1 MVEDSTILTATTIVN
16 ILTLRYNPTSNSI
29 LPKLSWKDFTPI
41 NNNPSMDFIQKTIEN
56 EIKTKIGTYDGKI
69 TIALSGGV
77 DSTLALS
84 ALRKTIPNE
93 IEAISIKFADS
104 VDETPQASKIAAALN
119 VKHTVVYIENYL
131 AELPKAISIIKLPFW
146 DLHWYYVTKKAN
158 KISKYLVTGD
168 GGDELFGGY
177 TFRYKKF
184 LDLINNNSTPLDR
197 TKSYLKCHERDNVP
211 DQDKLFDKRVNF
223 SWDVIY
229 NQLVTYFDNKLS
241 ILDQVFL
248 ADYNGKLLYN
258 FLPVNT
264 ALHNHFSLK
273 VITPILSNEMISYT
287 THIPNSQK
295 YDPTTDTGKLLLR
308 KLLVRYK
315 TEDLISKTK
324 LGFNVNTINLWKNFG
339 RKLCK
344 KYLSD
349 SRIVQDKWINQSW
362 IDAYIDRMDGLEIRY
377 VNKFLGL
384 LALEIWYRL
393 FITKEMKPEETL
405 SEFLLFLRYSVATS
419 TKRLATISQL

>member
-1 MVEDSTILTATTIVN
+1 VVEDSTILTATTIVN

-211 DQDKLFDKRVNF
+211 DQDKLFDKRANF

-405 SEFLLFLRYSVATS
+405 S
-419 TKRLATISQL
+419 

>member
-211 DQDKLFDKRVNF
+211 DQDKLFDKRANF

-405 SEFLLFLRYSVATS
+405 S
-419 TKRLATISQL
+419 

>member
-211 DQDKLFDKRVNF
+211 DQDKLFDKRANF

-405 SEFLLFLRYSVATS
+405 H
-419 TKRLATISQL
+419 